1 MNGCKRGLEGRLC
14 VVDRVAALLE
24 ADKEVAVRGKDNR
37 LRDSNGGQIS
47 NQISMSNLHS
57 LAQKKF

>member
-1 MNGCKRGLEGRLC
+1 

-47 NQISMSNLHS
+47 NLICKSHIFLAQISNQIPNL
-57 LAQKKF
+57 Q